1 MIISTA
7 AKNTICKS
15 PQDSFLIKAQKC
27 RIKVLQFN
35 KEQLQIMSHKYH
47 DEMVSD
53 FSLGKGR
60 KQGYPL

>member
-15 PQDSFLIKAQKC
+15 PQDSFLIETQQC

-35 KEQLQIMSHKYH
+35 KEQLQTMSHKYH

-53 FSLGKGR
+53 FPWERGR